1 MPLQVDSNQQ
11 ISMKADKDFVQHS
24 QNLLEKD
31 YLPKIQACLNI
42 LPEADLWWRPNDRSN
57 SVGNL
62 LLHLAGNLNQ
72 WVVAG
77 IGSGEDHRRRD
88 LEFSASD
95 GKDAATLVH
104 ELQQTVHQA
113 TQTLDALNT
122 DSLNQR
128 VTIQG
133 VEVTVLGAI
142 YHAVE
147 HFSMHVGQIIYIT
160 KLRTGTDLNFVTIGE
175 GGAVE
180 RGWCVN

>member
-1 MPLQVDSNQQ
+1 
-11 ISMKADKDFVQHS
+11 MKATQSFIQHS
-24 QNLLEKD
+24 QKLLERD
-31 YLPKIQACLNI
+31 YLQKIQACLKI

-72 WVVAG
+72 WIVAG
-77 IGSGEDHRRRD
+77 VGSGEDHRRRD
-88 LEFSASD
+88 REFSASE
-95 GKDAATLVH
+95 GKDTAVLLQ
-104 ELQQTVHQA
+104 ELQQTVYQA
-113 TQTLDALNT
+113 TQALEALNT
-122 DSLNQR
+122 ESLNQE

-133 VEVTVLGAI
+133 IEVTVLGAI

-160 KLRTGTDLNFVTIGE
+160 KLRTDTDLNFVTIGG

-180 RGWCVN
+180 RGWCVS

>member
-1 MPLQVDSNQQ
+1 
-11 ISMKADKDFVQHS
+11 MKATQSFIQHS

-31 YLPKIQACLNI
+31 YLPKIQACLEI
-42 LPEADLWWRPNDRSN
+42 LPKADLWWRPNDRSN

-72 WVVAG
+72 WIVAG
-77 IGSGEDHRRRD
+77 VGSGEDHRKRD
-88 LEFSASD
+88 REFSANE
-95 GKDAATLVH
+95 GKDAVALFQ

-113 TQTLDALNT
+113 TQALEALNT
-122 DSLNQR
+122 NSLNQK

-133 VEVTVLGAI
+133 IEVTVLGAI

-180 RGWCVN
+180 RGWYVS

>member
-1 MPLQVDSNQQ
+1 
-11 ISMKADKDFVQHS
+11 MKAIQDFIQHS
-24 QNLLEKD
+24 QNLLQKD
-31 YLPKIQACLNI
+31 YLPKIQACLKI

-62 LLHLAGNLNQ
+62 LLHLVGNLNQ

-88 LEFSASD
+88 REFSTSE
-95 GKDAATLVH
+95 GKDAAALFH

-113 TQTLDALNT
+113 TQALEALNT
-122 DSLNQR
+122 DSLDQK

-133 VEVTVLGAI
+133 IEVTILGAI

-160 KLRTGTDLNFVTIGE
+160 KLRTGTDLNFFTIGE
-175 GGAVE
+175 SGAVE
-180 RGWCVN
+180 RGWCVS

>member
-1 MPLQVDSNQQ
+1 
-11 ISMKADKDFVQHS
+11 MKADKAFIQHS

-31 YLPKIQACLNI
+31 YLPKIQTCLEI
-42 LPEADLWWRPNDRSN
+42 LPEVDLWWRPNDISN

-72 WVVAG
+72 WVVVG
-77 IGSGEDHRRRD
+77 VGSGEDHRRRD
-88 LEFSASD
+88 REFSASE
-95 GKDAATLVH
+95 GKDAATLFQQ
-104 ELQQTVHQA
+104 LQQTVHRA
-113 TQTLDALNT
+113 TQALEELDTEALN
-122 DSLNQR
+122 QK

-133 VEVTVLGAI
+133 INVTVLGAI

-160 KLRTGTDLNFVTIGE
+160 KLRTGTDLNFFTIGE

-180 RGWCVN
+180 RGWCVS

>member
-1 MPLQVDSNQQ
+1 
-11 ISMKADKDFVQHS
+11 MKADKAFIQHS

-31 YLPKIQACLNI
+31 YLPKIQTCLKI
-42 LPEADLWWRPNDRSN
+42 LPEADLWWRPNDISN

-77 IGSGEDHRRRD
+77 VGSGEDHRRRGR
-88 LEFSASD
+88 EFSASE
-95 GKDAATLVH
+95 GKDAATLFQQ
-104 ELQQTVHQA
+104 LQQTVRRA
-113 TQTLDALNT
+113 TQALEELNTEALN
-122 DSLNQR
+122 QK

-133 VEVTVLGAI
+133 INVTVLGAI

-147 HFSMHVGQIIYIT
+147 HFSMHVGQIIYIA
-160 KLRTGTDLNFVTIGE
+160 KLRTGTDLNFFTIGE

-180 RGWCVN
+180 RGWCVS